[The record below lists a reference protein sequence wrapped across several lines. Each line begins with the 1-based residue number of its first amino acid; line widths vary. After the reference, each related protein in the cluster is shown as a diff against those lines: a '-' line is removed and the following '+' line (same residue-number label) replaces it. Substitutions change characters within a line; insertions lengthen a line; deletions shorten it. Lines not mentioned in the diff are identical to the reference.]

1 MSEEAKNKAIEIYE
15 SYYYLMP
22 TSLSENKRNETAI
35 KCAENDVDGIIE
47 FLKTANELNMLY
59 RSEKVVFYQ
68 EVKNQIK
75 SI

>member
-1 MSEEAKNKAIEIYE
+1 MSEEVKNKAIEIYE

-22 TSLSENKRNETAI
+22 TSLSEKSRNELAL
-35 KCAENDVDGIIE
+35 KCAKNDIQGIIE
-47 FLKTANELNMLY
+47 LLDNEGYGNEY
-59 RSEKVVFYQ
+59 IINFYK

>member
-1 MSEEAKNKAIEIYE
+1 MSEEAKNKAREIYE

-22 TSLSENKRNETAI
+22 TSLSEKNRNETAI
-35 KCAENDVDGIIE
+35 KCAENNVDGVIELLDNEGYGNEYII
-47 FLKTANELNMLY
+47 N
-59 RSEKVVFYQ
+59 FYK